1 MAATHIQNYI
11 TVGEAARVLVGI
23 HGWGTAW
30 FEAAQLS
37 DACTD
42 RIEPDGLLFW
52 SMVVD
57 EIRYL
62 KSALG

>member
-1 MAATHIQNYI
+1 MVAKHIRDFI
-11 TVGEAARVLVGI
+11 TVGEATRALVGI
-23 HGWGTAW
+23 YGWGTAW
-30 FEAAQLS
+30 FEAAQLG
-37 DACTD
+37 DVCTD

-62 KSALG
+62 KTAIG